1 MPDMDQTPPDIGL
14 DVGQAAAIL
23 GISAEAVRKRLKRGS
38 LQGSKDSAGRWRVR
52 LDKALH
58 GGQDA
63 AGTAPDAE
71 LIRTLRDE
79 ISFLRQEL
87 AARSTEV
94 TRAHT
99 LLAQQVALPPPP
111 PPPPPPSGLAAM
123 VRRLFGRAAT

>member
-1 MPDMDQTPPDIGL
+1 MPDMDQTPPDNGL

-63 AGTAPDAE
+63 AWTAPDTE
-71 LIRTLRDE
+71 LIRQLKAEVT
-79 ISFLRQEL
+79 FLRSEL
-87 AARSTEV
+87 AARSDEV
-94 TRAHT
+94 RRSHI
-99 LLAQQVALPPPP
+99 LVQQAQQALPPPP
-111 PPPPPPSGLAAM
+111 APFGIVAV
-123 VRRLFGRAAT
+123 VRRMFGRT

>member
-58 GGQDA
+58 GVQDA
-63 AGTAPDAE
+63 AGTAPDTE
-71 LIRTLRDE
+71 LIRQLKAEVT
-79 ISFLRQEL
+79 FLRSEL
-87 AARSTEV
+87 AARSDEV
-94 TRAHT
+94 RRSHILVQQA
-99 LLAQQVALPPPP
+99 LL
-111 PPPPPPSGLAAM
+111 PPPSGLAAA